1 MFSIGPLLL
10 SGRLGEATIGHL
22 IKPSRPLS
30 RFFHAL
36 SSPETSAWLP
46 DTRYATVPQLAGT
59 VVPYPHTYTH
69 TQPVVTP
76 PSPFFLID
84 GWVEVLAGWM
94 HGCSVLFWFLK
105 LALSFR
111 THATPLGPSAFHSV
125 SSLFILFTPHPLV
138 LNPAGRFCLLL
149 GLRVCRREFLIF
161 CNFSLRT
168 LISGIF

>member
-1 MFSIGPLLL
+1 VFPIGQLLL

-46 DTRYATVPQLAGT
+46 DTRYATVPRLAGT
-59 VVPYPHTYTH
+59 VFPYPHTYTHTH

-125 SSLFILFTPHPLV
+125 SSLFKLFTPHLI
-138 LNPAGRFCLLL
+138 LLAGFACCW
-149 GLRVCRREFLIF
+149 GCEFAGESSS
-161 CNFSLRT
+161 C
-168 LISGIF
+168 

>member
-1 MFSIGPLLL
+1 MRCPPRRHLLGFPTHATQQYLDLRVPLFP
-10 SGRLGEATIGHL
+10 T
-22 IKPSRPLS
+22 PL
-30 RFFHAL
+30 
-36 SSPETSAWLP
+36 
-46 DTRYATVPQLAGT
+46 
-59 VVPYPHTYTH
+59 
-69 TQPVVTP
+69 
-76 PSPFFLID
+76 SPFFLID

-138 LNPAGRFCLLL
+138 LNPAGRFCSLL
-149 GLRVCRREFLIF
+149 GLRVCRREFLMLGIF

-168 LISGIF
+168 PISGIF